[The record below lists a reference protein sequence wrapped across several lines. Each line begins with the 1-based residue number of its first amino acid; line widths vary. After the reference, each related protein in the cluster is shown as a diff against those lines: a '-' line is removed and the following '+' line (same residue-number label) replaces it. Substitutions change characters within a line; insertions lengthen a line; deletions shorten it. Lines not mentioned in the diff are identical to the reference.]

1 MELSSAV
8 DFARVNRHSVLITI
22 RRDGRPQLS
31 NVLHHV
37 FDDGVIRISITA
49 DRAKYKNLLR
59 EPWAALHVT
68 QADFYAYAVL
78 EGSVELTPVATRT
91 DDATVDELVAYYRA
105 AMGEHDD
112 WNAYRQAMV
121 ADRRVIVEVHADPR
135 VRDALSDGQSTGARA
150 RLRLVGIGRDGV
162 GRERVGGDERR
173 LVALGVTEHLR
184 HRLQQLPADRSV
196 GVHQR
201 AELPEG
207 ESVADEVARGRDRR
221 QALAF
226 VDQGD
231 LTEVVAPL
239 QGRSL
244 GAADRD
250 RRLAGVDQEEG
261 GTARALA
268 DDGLSLREPAHLEQA
283 RDLLDLGAVELGEE
297 RHALERLDGVARHR
311 LGLGVASRVTLPAV
325 TARHCSR

>member
-105 AMGEHDD
+105 AIGEHDD

-121 ADRRVIVEVHADPR
+121 ADRRVI
-135 VRDALSDGQSTGARA
+135 ARF
-150 RLRLVGIGRDGV
+150 
-162 GRERVGGDERR
+162 EP
-173 LVALGVTEHLR
+173 T
-184 HRLQQLPADRSV
+184 
-196 GVHQR
+196 R
-201 AELPEG
+201 AYGML
-207 ESVADEVARGRDRR
+207 
-221 QALAF
+221 
-226 VDQGD
+226 
-231 LTEVVAPL
+231 
-239 QGRSL
+239 
-244 GAADRD
+244 
-250 RRLAGVDQEEG
+250 
-261 GTARALA
+261 
-268 DDGLSLREPAHLEQA
+268 
-283 RDLLDLGAVELGEE
+283 
-297 RHALERLDGVARHR
+297 
-311 LGLGVASRVTLPAV
+311 
-325 TARHCSR
+325 